1 MKELIKFVV
10 AIVFMFWLKP
20 IGKRKKS
27 TVKYTWLWI
36 PSFHENNTHLK
47 NHDSEIRHMFTE
59 LQGWCDAHVNVLRNS
74 LGFFKYLYNNKDSFI
89 YYLYGLW
96 SLRYWTLRFNKSL
109 TAAFFPVIEFTLLFS
124 VLFSL
129 FFRKIKKKE
138 MKTLEN
144 ENVSTETCRFLD
156 FN

>member
-74 LGFFKYLYNNKDSFI
+74 LGFFKYLYNN
-89 YYLYGLW
+89 
-96 SLRYWTLRFNKSL
+96 
-109 TAAFFPVIEFTLLFS
+109 
-124 VLFSL
+124 
-129 FFRKIKKKE
+129 RKIPSYTTFTDYE
-138 MKTLEN
+138 AWGIEH
-144 ENVSTETCRFLD
+144 LD
-156 FN
+156 LIRALPLLSFQ